1 LRLKSGR
8 KTDKRAN
15 SIPFA
20 FALKEIFMF
29 PETLKFILTLQQRQP
44 SLVMAKALDPL
55 FLRLQDCS
63 VEEDAQEIETL
74 IWELWTRHIDSDAD
88 KMMRHAINCIT
99 NRDLTVGEEL
109 LSNLI
114 QSHPQWAEAWNKR
127 ASLRFLAENYNG
139 AVQDIQSVLALEPR
153 HFRALSGFGQICYR
167 LGEKDMAVTA
177 FDAALRINPFMTG
190 IRVTADKLRDQDCGD
205 HILN

>member
-1 LRLKSGR
+1 
-8 KTDKRAN
+8 
-15 SIPFA
+15 
-20 FALKEIFMF
+20 MF

-99 NRDLTVGEEL
+99 NRDLTAGEEL

-153 HFRALSGFGQICYR
+153 HFGALSGFGQICYR
-167 LGEKDMAVTA
+167 LGEKDMAVIA